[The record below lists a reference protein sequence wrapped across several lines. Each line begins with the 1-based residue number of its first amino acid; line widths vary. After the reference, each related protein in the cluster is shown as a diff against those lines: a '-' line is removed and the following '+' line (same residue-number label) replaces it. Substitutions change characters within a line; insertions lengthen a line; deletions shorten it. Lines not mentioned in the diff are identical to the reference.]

1 MAARKRTREPTA
13 TDARQVVL
21 ARLRALRIAATT
33 FTRPVDAVAWLGAV
47 QAQDYLGAL
56 WAVGLR
62 LAGATELDVERALA
76 DGGIVRTWPMR
87 GTLHFV
93 AAADARWLTELLAPR
108 AVAAGA
114 SRLREFGID
123 SGVLKRA
130 RAVLA
135 KQLAGGRHLSRP
147 ELYRVL
153 EDARIATANQR
164 GIHLLWRLAQECFL
178 CFGPRVGKQPSFVL
192 FDDWLPRARRLR
204 GDEALA
210 ALAVRYF
217 TSHGPATVRDLAWW
231 SGLTLGEA
239 RRSVLAAGRELS
251 RTTLGGDEYLS
262 AAATEPF
269 GRARRVNVLPAFDEL
284 LVGYRYGGT
293 FVNAAVTKR
302 VRSGGMIHAVVVVDG
317 RVSGTWGRRLTPHE
331 VKCTLAPFEPLN
343 AAATRGAER
352 ACERYARFLGRRLRL
367 EVSEPRPHK

>member
-1 MAARKRTREPTA
+1 MTEPAATSPH
-13 TDARQVVL
+13 ARRAVL
-21 ARLRALRIAATT
+21 ARVRALRIAATT
-33 FTRPVDAVAWLGAV
+33 FTRPADAVAWLGAV

-62 LAGATELDVERALA
+62 LTRATELDVEQALA
-76 DGGIVRTWPMR
+76 DGSIVRTWPMR

-114 SRLREFGID
+114 SRLRELGID
-123 SGVLKRA
+123 VSVLKRA
-130 RAVLA
+130 RKVLG
-135 KQLAGGRHLSRP
+135 KQLEAHRCLSRP

-153 EDARIATANQR
+153 DEAGVATANQR
-164 GIHLLWRLAQECFL
+164 GIHILWRLAQECFL

-192 FDDWLPRARRLR
+192 FEEWLPGARRFR

-217 TSHGPATVRDLAWW
+217 ASHGPATARDLAWW
-231 SGLTLGEA
+231 SGLTLGES
-239 RRSVLAAGRELS
+239 RRAALAAGTELS
-251 RTTLGGDEYLS
+251 RETFSGDEYLT
-262 AAATEPF
+262 AAASESL
-269 GRARRVNVLPAFDEL
+269 GRARRVHVLPAFDEL

-293 FVNAAVTKR
+293 FVDAAVTKR

-317 RVSGTWGRRLTPHE
+317 HVAGTWARRLTARE
-331 VKCTLAPFEPLN
+331 VRCRIAAFEPLS
-343 AAATRGAER
+343 ADALSGAER
-352 ACERYARFLGRRLRL
+352 AFERYARFLGRTLHL
-367 EVSEPRPHK
+367 EKSTPRARK